1 MRSSDYKTFS
11 GFKSKSTK
19 NVKPK
24 TFKQAFSDARKA
36 GKKTFSFDGKRF
48 TTQTKDDVRKG
59 MKLSSAK
66 NIDPKTLKGSGR
78 PRKPVLGSARNIGT
92 SKGAG
97 SVFGGRTRK
106 TSPEVGKN
114 ISGKSVIGGK
124 SSGKIGTQSGPS
136 APNFDARFAAL
147 RKKVGVSNPD
157 MKDVKDFQG
166 MSKTFLKNLDKK
178 DKKKGGGYVKSKG
191 GSIRKAAKNKID
203 GIAKKGKTKGR
214 LV

>member
-1 MRSSDYKTFS
+1 MMRSSDYKTFS

-124 SSGKIGTQSGPS
+124 SSAKVGTQGGAS
-136 APNFDARFAAL
+136 APDFDARFKAL
-147 RKKVGVSNPD
+147 SKKVGVKNPD
-157 MKDVKDFQG
+157 MKDVNEFAR
-166 MSKTFLKNLDKK
+166 MSKIFVKK
-178 DKKKGGGYVKSKG
+178 LKKGGV
-191 GSIRKAAKNKID
+191 I
-203 GIAKKGKTKGR
+203 KGR
-214 LV
+214 